1 MAKKKWT
8 KKFILPLLV
17 SVIFIILIILGIFVW
32 KYISASSSHF
42 PFVKQIPVP
51 HIRDNN
57 PTLVS
62 NYVIHDSNPDYA
74 EVKYRPRQFAVGVPV
89 DNNPA
94 YPSIVTDAGNYNG
107 WDFLNLPAANKN
119 ANNWF
124 TVYLNRSADIVLVWR
139 AAEIPPWLSGWKP
152 QGNVSLSGKS
162 YPVFIKQISSERF
175 SLPAVK
181 RDIPAYTLLFGEK
194 SGKPSTEPKTPQGLP
209 IPIANQTCPDWVH
222 NEFKAYG
229 PDGKIYPTWHP
240 QIDPVYWCYFR
251 HEHGVNPAAFDSH
264 FSIPFGYAGNAMGM
278 HEAHPGYKVYVWDDQ
293 YGYRWLALQHQG
305 TATNQAA
312 CGQHHEL
319 DVAAKNK
326 QTGEIVSEQF
336 FVGNYGASKT
346 LTEVHPLTPSA
357 CPNQGE
363 KDGSGVRYLPI
374 AAQSDIHEEPWTVSS
389 EKVIGF
395 NFAGFTVNT
404 EDSMRM
410 CKDMICDQIV
420 YTHLS
425 GSNHTIG
432 YVIGFGPK
440 AGTGHEGIYYTDP
453 MGYMIMSAKEK
464 GIVRQYIKPG
474 VSISSNIPYVSTSEA
489 TCRDVDGTETLMT
502 CGQGITS
509 IPADRENSITL
520 PN

>member
-1 MAKKKWT
+1 MAKKKRT

-17 SVIFIILIILGIFVW
+17 SVTCIILIILGIFVW
-32 KYISASSSHF
+32 KYMSASSSHF
-42 PFVKQIPVP
+42 PFAKQIPVP
-51 HIRDNN
+51 HIRDNM
-57 PTLVS
+57 PTLVR
-62 NYVIHDSNPDYA
+62 NYVIHDTNPDYA
-74 EVKYRPRQFAVGVPV
+74 DVKYRPRQFATGVTV
-89 DNNPA
+89 DINSA
-94 YPSIVTDAGNYNG
+94 YESTVTDEGAYKG
-107 WDFLNLPAANKN
+107 WDFLNVPAISKN
-119 ANNWF
+119 VGNGF
-124 TVYLNRSADIVLVWR
+124 TVNLNRPAEVAVIWR
-139 AAEIPPWLSGWKP
+139 ASEIPKWLSEWK
-152 QGNVSLSGKS
+152 QQRNVSLSGDS
-162 YPVFIKQISSERF
+162 YAVFRKQISSDSF
-175 SLPAVK
+175 TLPAIK
-181 RDIPAYTLLFGEK
+181 GSTPAYTLLFAEK
-194 SGKPSTEPKTPQGLP
+194 NGKPSSHPKTPAGLAV
-209 IPIANQTCPDWVH
+209 PIANETCPDWVH

-229 PDGKIYPTWHP
+229 PDGKIYPSWHP
-240 QIDPVYWCYFR
+240 QVDPIYWCYFR

-293 YGYRWLALQHQG
+293 YGYRWFALQHQG

-312 CGQHHEL
+312 CGQYHEL

-326 QTGEIVSEQF
+326 RTGEIVSEQF

-346 LTEVHPLTPSA
+346 LTAVHPLTPSA
-357 CPNQGE
+357 CPNQGK
-363 KDGSGVRYLPI
+363 KDGNGVRYLPI
-374 AAQSDIHEEPWTVSS
+374 ATELDIHEEPWTVGS

-410 CKDMICDQIV
+410 CKDMSCDNII

-425 GSNHTIG
+425 GSNHTLG
-432 YVIGFGPK
+432 YVTGFGPK
-440 AGTGHEGIYYTDP
+440 AGMGHEGIYYTDP
-453 MGYMIMSAKEK
+453 MGYMIMSAKGK

-509 IPADRENSITL
+509 VPSDRENSLTL